1 MRRER
6 LESALHAALHPPGA
20 PPTATPWNAPELDG
34 LLQPGDPHEAA
45 VLVGLIEG
53 GQGYD
58 VLLTRRS
65 DGLRHHG
72 GQVSFPGGR
81 MEPGDATHADA
92 ALREASEEVGL
103 RAAHAR
109 VLGYLDPLLTISHF
123 RVVPVVT
130 VIDPAFRP
138 RPDPSEVADVFRV
151 PFDVL
156 MDPAMLERVSLHFG
170 GRERHVFQ
178 YRYQPQRI
186 WGATASILFNLRERM
201 ERAGPEGM

>member
-1 MRRER
+1 MRRDR
-6 LESALHAALHPPGA
+6 LEAALHAALHPPGA
-20 PPTATPWNAPELDG
+20 PPAVSPWNASELDG
-34 LLQPGDPHEAA
+34 LLQPGDPCEAA

-81 MEPGDATHADA
+81 MEPGDATHAAA

-103 RAAHAR
+103 SATQAR

-123 RVVPVVT
+123 RVVQVVT
-130 VIDPAFRP
+130 LIDPAFQP

-156 MDPAMLERVSLHFG
+156 MDPAMLDRVSLHFG

-186 WGATASILFNLRERM
+186 WGATASILFNLRARLARIE
-201 ERAGPEGM
+201 GEGM

>member
-1 MRRER
+1 MRRDR
-6 LESALHAALHPPGA
+6 LEAALHAALHAPGA
-20 PPTATPWNAPELDG
+20 PPAVSPWNASELDG
-34 LLQPGDPHEAA
+34 LLQPGDPCEAA

-81 MEPGDATHADA
+81 MEPGDATHAAA

-103 RAAHAR
+103 SATQAR

-130 VIDPAFRP
+130 LIDPAFQP
-138 RPDPSEVADVFRV
+138 RLDPSEVADVFRV

-156 MDPAMLERVSLHFG
+156 MDPAMLDRVSLHFG

-186 WGATASILFNLRERM
+186 WGATASILFNLRERLARI
-201 ERAGPEGM
+201 EGEGM